1 MSFFKLT
8 FKSSRRI
15 NETKRWWKHVGQ
27 QPRRTGLHSPSDD
40 IVRGTSAG
48 GGLPPVGN
56 CGPHK
61 VILQETT
68 ATIGRWHCTNYII
81 PAVEPITRVND
92 SAILLWPIFFTFL
105 EFGN

>member
-56 CGPHK
+56 CGPHSY
-61 VILQETT
+61 T
-68 ATIGRWHCTNYII
+68 AR
-81 PAVEPITRVND
+81 ND
-92 SAILLWPIFFTFL
+92 GDDRTMALYTLYQLSNL
-105 EFGN
+105 